1 MDVLQPFLK
10 IVAIRVFNTTVLK
23 VLQSFV
29 AFG

>member
-1 MDVLQPFLK
+1 LLPFLK
-10 IVAIRVFNTTVLK
+10 SVAIRVVNTTVLK